1 MASHIVLNGV
11 PQLPTPFFSA
21 YVFPHPLFEN
31 GHCASKP
38 KQQSFILTLASYESL
53 L

>member
-21 YVFPHPLFEN
+21 YVFPHPLEN